1 MDFEKVLGAIK
12 RTKGENLKKYNDYY
26 NGEHE
31 IKNRFSAAGGVYNH
45 VIVNHAKYITD
56 LFTGNL
62 LGKQV
67 EFNDVKGG
75 DTTVLEDLYRT
86 LGIAVHDYG
95 VGKNSSIYGK
105 SYEYTFAYNSQ
116 PRLAIISPENATIV
130 RDDSFLHLP
139 EYGVVWDTDSV
150 GSVTK
155 IVVMTDKKI
164 LTFDEN
170 GKELSSKKHYFGG
183 VPLVEFKNNDRMIG
197 DFKAVMSAIDAYNM
211 WMSDSVNEKEKLAE
225 AILLL
230 KGFKL
235 YDENMTAEEKN
246 EKMALFRRERMLEL
260 PDAESSAEYLIKGVD
275 ERATDVVRTALKEDI
290 HKISMTPDMTD
301 NNFAGNASG
310 IAIQYKTT
318 NFETA
323 TKEKER
329 NFEKGLLERLRLW
342 ENYYTKK
349 GEKFVD
355 VNNLDVIFNRSLPQN
370 DLDNANVVAMLNG
383 IIKPEI
389 LASRM
394 SFVKN
399 GKEAILEGAEDKD
412 KNNLD
417 TPLDTTAPVVV
428 PKSVGETRR

>member
-1 MDFEKVLGAIK
+1 
-12 RTKGENLKKYNDYY
+12 
-26 NGEHE
+26 
-31 IKNRFSAAGGVYNH
+31 
-45 VIVNHAKYITD
+45 
-56 LFTGNL
+56 
-62 LGKQV
+62 
-67 EFNDVKGG
+67 
-75 DTTVLEDLYRT
+75 
-86 LGIAVHDYG
+86 
-95 VGKNSSIYGK
+95 
-105 SYEYTFAYNSQ
+105 
-116 PRLAIISPENATIV
+116 
-130 RDDSFLHLP
+130 
-139 EYGVVWDTDSV
+139 
-150 GSVTK
+150 
-155 IVVMTDKKI
+155 
-164 LTFDEN
+164 
-170 GKELSSKKHYFGG
+170 
-183 VPLVEFKNNDRMIG
+183 MIG